1 MTSDIQ
7 EERPLN
13 GLNLV
18 CADDEPIALT
28 ILAEILTAAG
38 AIVRTAKN
46 GAQAIEL
53 IHKHP
58 TDAVLLDIQMPVM
71 DGLTAIQILRGE
83 GFDKQII
90 AVTAASKHEAQ
101 AILDSG
107 ADEYISKPVLAAD
120 LVAIIQQGRT
130 A

>member
-7 EERPLN
+7 EERPLK

-53 IHKHP
+53 IHNHP

-107 ADEYISKPVLAAD
+107 ADAYISKPVLAAD
-120 LVAIIQQGRT
+120 LVAIIHQGRI